1 MSFEEIAKELNLS
14 VTRVHQIYTEALRKL
29 KSPKNK
35 DKWMAIFETIDL
47 IKKEKTKKENS
58 IKGEKI
64 SYLFTPQSH
73 ITFIAC
79 TFNL

>member
-14 VTRVHQIYTEALRKL
+14 VTRVYQIYTEALRKL

-47 IKKEKTKKENS
+47 IKKEKAKKENS

-64 SYLFTPQSH
+64 
-73 ITFIAC
+73 
-79 TFNL
+79 

>member
-35 DKWMAIFETIDL
+35 DKWMSIFETIDL
-47 IKKEKTKKENS
+47 IKKEKAKKENL
-58 IKGEKI
+58 IQGEKK
-64 SYLFTPQSH
+64 
-73 ITFIAC
+73 
-79 TFNL
+79 

>member
-1 MSFEEIAKELNLS
+1 MSFEEMAKELNLS

-47 IKKEKTKKENS
+47 IKKEKAKKENS

-64 SYLFTPQSH
+64 
-73 ITFIAC
+73 
-79 TFNL
+79 

>member
-1 MSFEEIAKELNLS
+1 MSIEEIAKELNLS
-14 VTRVHQIYTEALRKL
+14 VTRVHQIYAEALRKL

-47 IKKEKTKKENS
+47 IKKEKAKKENS

-64 SYLFTPQSH
+64 
-73 ITFIAC
+73 
-79 TFNL
+79 

>member
-35 DKWMAIFETIDL
+35 DKWMVIFETIDL
-47 IKKEKTKKENS
+47 IKKEKVKKENL
-58 IKGEKI
+58 IQGEKK
-64 SYLFTPQSH
+64 
-73 ITFIAC
+73 
-79 TFNL
+79 

>member
-29 KSPKNK
+29 KSSKNK

-47 IKKEKTKKENS
+47 IKKEKVKKENS

-64 SYLFTPQSH
+64 
-73 ITFIAC
+73 
-79 TFNL
+79 

>member
-14 VTRVHQIYTEALRKL
+14 VTRVHQIYTEAIRKL

-47 IKKEKTKKENS
+47 IKKEKAKKENL
-58 IKGEKI
+58 IQGEKKWYQWLKVRKLI
-64 SYLFTPQSH
+64 IVLRF
-73 ITFIAC
+73 
-79 TFNL
+79 LR

>member
-1 MSFEEIAKELNLS
+1 MSFEEIAKKLNLS

-47 IKKEKTKKENS
+47 IKKEKAKKENS

-64 SYLFTPQSH
+64 
-73 ITFIAC
+73 
-79 TFNL
+79 

>member
-14 VTRVHQIYTEALRKL
+14 VTRVHQIYTEAFRKL

-47 IKKEKTKKENS
+47 IKKEEAKKENL
-58 IKGEKI
+58 IQGEKK
-64 SYLFTPQSH
+64 
-73 ITFIAC
+73 
-79 TFNL
+79 

>member
-35 DKWMAIFETIDL
+35 DKWMDIFETIDL
-47 IKKEKTKKENS
+47 IKKEKAKKENS

-64 SYLFTPQSH
+64 
-73 ITFIAC
+73 
-79 TFNL
+79 

>member
-35 DKWMAIFETIDL
+35 DKWIVIFETINL
-47 IKKEKTKKENS
+47 IKK
-58 IKGEKI
+58 
-64 SYLFTPQSH
+64 
-73 ITFIAC
+73 
-79 TFNL
+79 

>member
-29 KSPKNK
+29 KSLKNK

-47 IKKEKTKKENS
+47 IKKEKVKKENL
-58 IKGEKI
+58 IQGEKK
-64 SYLFTPQSH
+64 
-73 ITFIAC
+73 
-79 TFNL
+79 

>member
-14 VTRVHQIYTEALRKL
+14 ATRVHQIYTEALRKL

-35 DKWMAIFETIDL
+35 DKWIVIFETINL
-47 IKKEKTKKENS
+47 IKKEKAKKENS

-64 SYLFTPQSH
+64 
-73 ITFIAC
+73 
-79 TFNL
+79 

>member
-35 DKWMAIFETIDL
+35 DKWLAIFETLDL
-47 IKKEKTKKENS
+47 IEQEKTKRN
-58 IKGEKI
+58 
-64 SYLFTPQSH
+64 
-73 ITFIAC
+73 
-79 TFNL
+79 NLIQGVDHDNND

>member
-14 VTRVHQIYTEALRKL
+14 ATRVHQIYTEALRKL

-47 IKKEKTKKENS
+47 IKKEKAKKENS

-64 SYLFTPQSH
+64 
-73 ITFIAC
+73 
-79 TFNL
+79 

>member
-35 DKWMAIFETIDL
+35 DKWIVIFETIDL
-47 IKKEKTKKENS
+47 IKKEKAKKENL
-58 IKGEKI
+58 IQGEKK
-64 SYLFTPQSH
+64 
-73 ITFIAC
+73 
-79 TFNL
+79 

>member
-47 IKKEKTKKENS
+47 TKKEKVKKENL
-58 IKGEKI
+58 IQAEKK
-64 SYLFTPQSH
+64 
-73 ITFIAC
+73 
-79 TFNL
+79 